1 MIITIPTKMI
11 MIMVVNN
18 KNNNYNSSSTNNV
31 IAIIVIAKV
40 YPYKVSQLLEL
51 QIREEPLTYQCGPV
65 EAVQLN
71 KKCIGGRPFVIKVSQ
86 KKAKNK
92 LIHKKA
98 TS

>member
-1 MIITIPTKMI
+1 MM
-11 MIMVVNN
+11 
-18 KNNNYNSSSTNNV
+18 
-31 IAIIVIAKV
+31 IIVIAKV
-40 YPYKVSQLLEL
+40 YPYKVSQPVEL
-51 QIREEPLTYQCGPV
+51 QIRGEPLTYQCGPV

>member
-1 MIITIPTKMI
+1 MM
-11 MIMVVNN
+11 
-18 KNNNYNSSSTNNV
+18 
-31 IAIIVIAKV
+31 IIVIAKV
-40 YPYKVSQLLEL
+40 YPYKVSQLVEL